1 MTLADFD
8 WPVFLL
14 ALVAGGAVLALL
26 WRRVPEKHRGKVAVV
41 VLGAAAALGLYFA
54 TRDQDEGPAVA
65 PPMDPPEPDLD
76 PSPDAQVLGDHVGAV
91 TREEIAA
98 IEGAAD
104 EGDYDG
110 LVALG
115 NAADARA
122 RERGR

>member
-1 MTLADFD
+1 MNLADLD
-8 WPVFLL
+8 WPILLL
-14 ALVAGGAVLALL
+14 ALVVGGAVLALL

-54 TRDQDEGPAVA
+54 TRDGDDSAPVA
-65 PPMDPPEPDLD
+65 PPLDPPEPDLD
-76 PSPDAQVLGDHVGAV
+76 PSPDARVLREHVGAV

-104 EGDYDG
+104 TEDYEG

-115 NAADARA
+115 NAQDAQA